1 MKERTEDLI
10 RCPGGSYLIQREICE
25 ARKAG
30 GFPRCARCPENT
42 DQLELFDTFGRKTFQ
57 IVVNDCTGG
66 IAGQRPIS
74 WTKVFFYIILPA
86 LVLLALLLATHR

>member
-42 DQLELFDTFGRKTFQ
+42 DQLELFGTPLQVAAKRKRGRRPR
-57 IVVNDCTGG
+57 VRRGG
-66 IAGQRPIS
+66 
-74 WTKVFFYIILPA
+74 L
-86 LVLLALLLATHR
+86 